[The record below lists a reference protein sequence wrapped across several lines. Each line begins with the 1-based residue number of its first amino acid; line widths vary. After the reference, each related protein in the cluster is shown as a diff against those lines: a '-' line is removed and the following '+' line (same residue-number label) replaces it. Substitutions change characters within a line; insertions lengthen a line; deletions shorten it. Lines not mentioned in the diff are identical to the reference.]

1 MKIETRA
8 TTVAEMVPELRAW
21 AHSLRSSQKLA
32 DELVE
37 DTLELAIND
46 LDQVAPKADTRR
58 WLYSL
63 MVDIHSGRRKS
74 RAAAARKLMRG

>member
-32 DELVE
+32 DELV
-37 DTLELAIND
+37 DTLELPIND
-46 LDQVAPKADTRR
+46 LDQIAPKADTRR